1 MERIEKTILQSLI
14 YNEEYMRK
22 VFPFLKAEYFT
33 DQIDGQMY
41 KMIAKF
47 IDTYNTVPSKEA
59 IEISLQNDKSVG
71 EDTYEACITELGEYS
86 ATETVNEFLFDETEK
101 FCKDKA
107 VFNAITRSI
116 KIMDGK
122 DKEIG
127 QDGIPQL
134 LQDALAVA
142 FNSNV
147 GHDYFADAEKRF
159 EFYNKEEERIPFHLD
174 LLNKVTKGGPP
185 KKTLT
190 CILAPTGAGKSLF
203 MTDWA
208 SFLVSIGYNVL
219 YITAEMAEERIAERN
234 DANLLDVPL
243 DSLKKMDR
251 DQFLGRMNK
260 IQSKTQGRLFIKEYP
275 TSSAHVGHFKSLL
288 NELKIKQKF
297 VPDIIFVDYI
307 NICLSQRYKAGGN
320 ANSYTIV
327 KATAEELRGMAVE
340 YNVPVVTATQVNRDG
355 MDSSDIDMTNTSESM
370 GLPMS
375 LDIFF
380 ALIPTEELEAMNQI
394 MIKQLKN
401 RFGDINYFK
410 RFVVGID
417 RSRMRLYDVEAKA
430 QEGITKD
437 SNQQAKDKSAYES
450 EDFKQALTAAKP
462 KPGFDFGSIK
472 F

>member
-22 VFPFLKAEYFT
+22 VFPFLKTEYFT
-33 DQIDGQMY
+33 DQIDGTMF
-41 KMIAKF
+41 KTIASF
-47 IDTYNTVPSKEA
+47 IDTYNKCPSKEA

-71 EDTYEACITELGEYS
+71 EDTYESCISELGEYS
-86 ATETVNEFLFDETEK
+86 VSESANEFLVNETEK

-122 DKEIG
+122 DKEIAK
-127 QDGIPQL
+127 DGIPQL
-134 LQDALAVA
+134 LQDALAVE
-142 FNSNV
+142 FNANV
-147 GHDYFADAEKRF
+147 GHDYFNGAEERF
-159 EFYNKEEERIPFHLD
+159 EFYNRQEERIPFHLD

-208 SFLVSIGYNVL
+208 SFLVATGYNVL

-243 DSLKKMDR
+243 DQLKKMDKAS
-251 DQFLGRMNK
+251 FLGRMNK

-327 KATAEELRGMAVE
+327 KATAEELRGLAVE
-340 YNVPVVTATQVNRDG
+340 FNVPVVTATQVNRDG
-355 MDSSDIDMTNTSESM
+355 MDNSDIDMTNTSESM

-380 ALIPTEELEAMNQI
+380 ALIPTEELEKMNQI

-401 RFGDINYFK
+401 RFGDINYYK

-417 RSRMRLYDVEAKA
+417 RSKMRLYDVETSA
-430 QEGITKD
+430 QDDIMKDKVD
-437 SNQQAKDKSAYES
+437 SNKSAYES
-450 EDFKQALTAAKP
+450 EGFKQALSNAKA
-462 KPGFDFGSIK
+462 KPGFDFDSIK
-472 F
+472 W

>member
-22 VFPFLKAEYFT
+22 VFPFLKKEYFT
-33 DQIDGQMY
+33 DQIDGRMY
-41 KMIAKF
+41 KAISGF
-47 IDTYNTVPSKEA
+47 IDQYNKCPSKEA
-59 IEISLQNDKSVG
+59 IEITLQNDKGIG
-71 EDTYEACITELGEYS
+71 EDTYESCIEELNDY
-86 ATETVNEFLFDETEK
+86 APTDTVNEFLINETEK
-101 FCKDKA
+101 FCKERA
-107 VFNAITRSI
+107 VYNAITRSI
-116 KIMDGK
+116 TIMDGK

-127 QDGIPQL
+127 EDGIPQL

-159 EFYNKEEERIPFHLD
+159 EFYNREEERVPFHLD

-190 CILAPTGAGKSLF
+190 CVLAPTGAGKSLF

-208 SFLVSIGYNVL
+208 SFLVASGFNVL
-219 YITAEMAEERIAERN
+219 YITCEMAEERIAERN

-243 DSLKKMDR
+243 DQLKKMDKETY
-251 DQFLGRMNK
+251 LGRMSK
-260 IQSKTQGRLFIKEYP
+260 ITAKTQGRMFIKEYP
-275 TSSAHVGHFKSLL
+275 TSSAHVGHFKALL

-340 YNVPVVTATQVNRDG
+340 FDVPVVTATQVNRDG
-355 MDSSDIDMTNTSESM
+355 MDNSDIDMTNTSESM

-380 ALIPTEELEAMNQI
+380 ALIPTEELEKMNQI

-401 RFGDINYFK
+401 RFGDINYYK

-417 RSRMRLYDVEAKA
+417 RSKMRLYDVETTAQDNVMKDAAAKEA
-430 QEGITKD
+430 
-437 SNQQAKDKSAYES
+437 KSAYES
-450 EDFKQALTAAKP
+450 DDFKAAMTKAKP
-462 KPGFDFGSIK
+462 KSGFDFDGIK
-472 F
+472 W